1 MPDQQDE
8 DSQPEPA
15 LEPEPAANGTAAND
29 TAVKDAPATSIRD
42 WIPSVWL
49 TFLSILLAL
58 IVGAVLIIVSNDEVV
73 SSFSYFFSYPLD
85 TFSAAGSA
93 IADSYW
99 ALLDGSLGSGSAIAA
114 TLERAAPLAC
124 AGLGVT
130 LAFRVGLFNIG
141 AQGQLIAGSICAGY
155 VGFTW
160 DLPPVLH
167 LLVALFAGL
176 LGGAIWGAVVGVLKS
191 QSGAHE
197 VIVTIM
203 LNYVALAILRWLLT
217 LDAFQVP
224 GSNNPKSPVV
234 DGAAQFP
241 DFLGVHS
248 GVFVALLA
256 AVGVWWLLSR
266 STIGFE
272 MRAVGANAAASR
284 TAGMSVGRAYILAM
298 LIAGLLSGLAGSQQV
313 LGHED
318 PLTDGIAGSLGF
330 DAITVALL
338 GRATP
343 GGTVLAAILFGAL
356 TTGGRQMQAS
366 TGTPLDL
373 TTVLQAMIVLF
384 VAAPALVR
392 SVFRVRATE
401 ARGGVL
407 AKGWNA

>member
-1 MPDQQDE
+1 MSE
-8 DSQPEPA
+8 STKTT
-15 LEPEPAANGTAAND
+15 EPEPPSQERGES
-29 TAVKDAPATSIRD
+29 AVSR
-42 WIPSVWL
+42 WIPSIWL
-49 TFLSILLAL
+49 TFLSIVLAL
-58 IVGAVLIIVSNDEVV
+58 LVGAVLIVVSSDEVV
-73 SSFSYFFSYPLD
+73 SSMDYFFSYPWDAL
-85 TFSAAGSA
+85 SAAGNA
-93 IADSYW
+93 IVDSYW
-99 ALLDGSLGSGSAIAA
+99 ALLDGSFGSGSAIGS

-141 AQGQLIAGSICAGY
+141 AQGQLIAGATCAGY
-155 VGFTW
+155 VGFAW

-167 LLVALFAGL
+167 LVVALFAGL
-176 LGGAIWGAVVGVLKS
+176 LGGAIWGAVVGVLKA
-191 QSGAHE
+191 QTGAHE

-203 LNYVALAILRWLLT
+203 LTYVALSILLWLLT
-217 LDAFQVP
+217 LNAFQVP

-234 DGAAQFP
+234 DGSASFP
-241 DFLGVHS
+241 DLLGVHS

-256 AVGVWWLLSR
+256 AVGVWWLLDR

-272 MRAVGANAAASR
+272 MRAVGANPAASR
-284 TAGMSVGRAYILAM
+284 TAGMSVARAYILAM
-298 LIAGLLSGLAGSQQV
+298 LIAGLLAGLAGSQQV
-313 LGHED
+313 LGHDD

-330 DAITVALL
+330 DAITVSLL

-392 SVFRVRATE
+392 AVFRVRTAE
-401 ARGGVL
+401 RGEGVL

>member
-1 MPDQQDE
+1 MPE
-8 DSQPEPA
+8 TETSES
-15 LEPEPAANGTAAND
+15 
-29 TAVKDAPATSIRD
+29 APKNAPRSVISE
-42 WIPSVWL
+42 WIPSIWL
-49 TFLSILLAL
+49 TFLSIVLAL
-58 IVGAVLIIVSNDEVV
+58 VVGAVLIVVSNDEVV
-73 SSFSYFFSYPLD
+73 SSLDYFFSYPWD
-85 TFSAAGSA
+85 TLSAAGEA
-93 IADSYW
+93 IVDSYW
-99 ALLDGSLGSGSAIAA
+99 ALLKGSFGSGDAIAS

-141 AQGQLIAGSICAGY
+141 AQGQIIAGSICAGY

-167 LLVALFAGL
+167 LIVALFAGL
-176 LGGAIWGAVVGVLKS
+176 LGGAIWGAIVGVLKS
-191 QSGAHE
+191 QTGAHE

-234 DGAAQFP
+234 DGSASFP
-241 DFLGVHS
+241 DFLGVHT

-272 MRAVGANAAASR
+272 MRSVGANPAASA
-284 TAGMSVGRAYILAM
+284 TAGMSVARAYILAM
-298 LIAGLLSGLAGSQQV
+298 IIAGMLAGLAGNQQV
-313 LGHED
+313 LGHD
-318 PLTDGIAGSLGF
+318 DALTDGIAGSLGF
-330 DAITVALL
+330 DAITVSLL

-343 GGTVLAAILFGAL
+343 SGTVFAAILFGAL

-392 SVFRVRATE
+392 AVFRVRATE
-401 ARGGVL
+401 GGGTVL

>member
-1 MPDQQDE
+1 MSETKTDE
-8 DSQPEPA
+8 PREPVA
-15 LEPEPAANGTAAND
+15 Q
-29 TAVKDAPATSIRD
+29 TSLVQR
-42 WIPSVWL
+42 WMPSVKL
-49 TFLSILLAL
+49 TILSIVLAL
-58 IVGAVLIIVSNDEVV
+58 IVGAVLIVISNDKVV
-73 SSFSYFFSYPLD
+73 SSLEYFFSYPWD
-85 TFSAAGSA
+85 AFSAAGEA
-93 IADSYW
+93 IAESYW
-99 ALLDGSLGSGSAIAA
+99 ALLDGAFGSGGAIGS

-141 AQGQLIAGSICAGY
+141 AQGQIIAGSICAGY

-160 DLPPVLH
+160 DLPPVIH
-167 LLVALFAGL
+167 LLAALIAAL
-176 LGGAIWGAVVGVLKS
+176 IGGAIWGGVVGVLKS

-217 LDAFQVP
+217 LDAFQMP
-224 GSNNPKSPVV
+224 GSNNPKSPGV
-234 DGAAQFP
+234 DDSAAFP
-241 DFLGVHS
+241 DILGVHS
-248 GVFVALLA
+248 GVLIAVLA
-256 AVGVWWLLSR
+256 AVGVWWLLDR

-272 MRAVGANAAASR
+272 MRAVGANPAASR
-284 TAGMSVGRAYILAM
+284 TAGMSVARAYILAM
-298 LIAGLLSGLAGSQQV
+298 VIAGLLAGLAGAQQV
-313 LGHED
+313 QGHGD
-318 PLTDGIAGSLGF
+318 SLTDGIAGSLGF
-330 DAITVALL
+330 DAITVSLL

-343 GGTVLAAILFGAL
+343 SGTVLAAILFGAL

-392 SVFRVRATE
+392 AVFRIRSTD
-401 ARGGVL
+401 GGGAVL

>member
-1 MPDQQDE
+1 MSE
-8 DSQPEPA
+8 TA
-15 LEPEPAANGTAAND
+15 TAEPEAPD
-29 TAVKDAPATSIRD
+29 ESPRRSAVAD
-42 WIPSVWL
+42 WIPSIWL
-49 TFLSILLAL
+49 TFLSIVLAL
-58 IVGAVLIIVSNDEVV
+58 AVGAVLIVVSNDEVV
-73 SSFSYFFSYPLD
+73 SSMDYFFSYPWD
-85 TFSAAGSA
+85 AISAAGQA
-93 IADSYW
+93 IGDSYW
-99 ALLDGSLGSGSAIAA
+99 ALLEGSVGSGNAIGQ

-141 AQGQLIAGSICAGY
+141 AQGQLIAGAICAGY

-167 LLVALFAGL
+167 LIVALIAGL

-191 QSGAHE
+191 QTGAHE

-203 LNYVALAILRWLLT
+203 LNYVALSILRWLLT

-234 DGAAQFP
+234 DGSASFP
-241 DFLGVHS
+241 DLLGVHL
-248 GVFVALLA
+248 GVFIALLA
-256 AVGVWWLLSR
+256 AAGVWWLLER

-272 MRAVGANAAASR
+272 MRAVGANPAASR

-298 LIAGLLSGLAGSQQV
+298 LFAGLLAGLAGTQQV
-313 LGHED
+313 LGHDD

-330 DAITVALL
+330 DAITVSLL

-392 SVFRVRATE
+392 GVFRVRAAE
-401 ARGGVL
+401 RGEGVL

>member
-1 MPDQQDE
+1 MSEQETAEPSRPKQQARPSVVSE
-8 DSQPEPA
+8 
-15 LEPEPAANGTAAND
+15 
-29 TAVKDAPATSIRD
+29 
-42 WIPSVWL
+42 WIPTVWL
-49 TFLSILLAL
+49 TFLSIVLAL
-58 IVGAVLIIVSNDEVV
+58 VVGAVLIVV
-73 SSFSYFFSYPLD
+73 SSDEVISSLDYFFSYPWD
-85 TFSAAGSA
+85 TISAAGEA
-93 IADSYW
+93 IVDSYW
-99 ALLDGSLGSGSAIAA
+99 ALLDGSFGSGNAIAS

-141 AQGQLIAGSICAGY
+141 AQGQIISGSICAAY

-167 LLVALFAGL
+167 LIVALFAGL
-176 LGGAIWGAVVGVLKS
+176 LGGAIWGGIVGVLKS
-191 QSGAHE
+191 QTGAHE

-217 LDAFQVP
+217 LNDFQVP

-234 DGAAQFP
+234 DGSASFP

-266 STIGFE
+266 STLGFE
-272 MRAVGANAAASR
+272 MRAVGANPAASR
-284 TAGMSVGRAYILAM
+284 TAGMSVARAYTLAM
-298 LIAGLLSGLAGSQQV
+298 VIAGLLAGLAGTQQV
-313 LGHED
+313 LGHDD

-330 DAITVALL
+330 DAITVSLL

-343 GGTVLAAILFGAL
+343 SGTVLAAVLFGAL
-356 TTGGRQMQAS
+356 STGGRQMQAS

-392 SVFRVRATE
+392 SVFRVRAAE
-401 ARGGVL
+401 GGGAVL